1 MLRFGLSLVAAA
13 LVTVAGYAALGNAA
27 TPHLKVIATVVARP
41 HTASSLSVTGTLR
54 GVPVL
59 Q

>member
-1 MLRFGLSLVAAA
+1 MLRFGFSLAAAA
-13 LVTVAGYAALGNAA
+13 LVTVAGYSALGSAA
-27 TPHLKVIATVVARP
+27 TPPLKVIATVVSRHHHGA
-41 HTASSLSVTGTLR
+41 SLSQTGTLR

>member
-1 MLRFGLSLVAAA
+1 MLRFGFSLVAAA
-13 LVTVAGYAALGNAA
+13 VLTLAGYSALGSAA
-27 TPHLKVIATVVARP
+27 APGLKVIATVVSRP
-41 HTASSLSVTGTLR
+41 HHATPLTATGTLR